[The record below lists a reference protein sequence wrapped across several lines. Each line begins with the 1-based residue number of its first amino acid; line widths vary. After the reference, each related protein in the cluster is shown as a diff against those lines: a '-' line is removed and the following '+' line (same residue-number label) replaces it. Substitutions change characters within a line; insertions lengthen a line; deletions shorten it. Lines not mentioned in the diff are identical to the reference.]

1 MSWLNQR
8 PATTKKRRVGTP
20 GFASERRVGSILAI
34 GLRNVP
40 KGFNRVHLVHVVH
53 VTAQSGG
60 SFLVGGTLD
69 PPLTYQELT
78 GLVM

>member
-1 MSWLNQR
+1 
-8 PATTKKRRVGTP
+8 
-20 GFASERRVGSILAI
+20 VGSIIAI

-60 SFLVGGTLD
+60 SFIIGGTLD